1 MTTPAAPPSA
11 SSSGLKGLVLAGD
24 GPPRARGNMPEAV
37 AYTLREAILDGSLK
51 PGAWLREAE
60 VARELNVSRTPVRDA
75 LRILAAEH
83 LVDIHANQGAV
94 VTQTTS
100 DDIIEVY
107 VVREPLEA
115 LAFRLAARQSS
126 RELRDTFAAMIPEM
140 KRAAEEQRIP
150 ELSRLFMQFHRV
162 VRESVD
168 NRYLKQALT
177 RIQNAARR
185 FPDPTLHMPGR
196 IEESLQEHIAL
207 AEAVVRGD
215 AAQAEEL
222 AAKHIRHL
230 AELRIQRLL
239 HQ

>member
-1 MTTPAAPPSA
+1 MRNFLLASAAL
-11 SSSGLKGLVLAGD
+11 G
-24 GPPRARGNMPEAV
+24 
-37 AYTLREAILDGSLK
+37 
-51 PGAWLREAE
+51 
-60 VARELNVSRTPVRDA
+60 
-75 LRILAAEH
+75 LAAF
-83 LVDIHANQGAV
+83 GA
-94 VTQTTS
+94 
-100 DDIIEVY
+100 
-107 VVREPLEA
+107 
-115 LAFRLAARQSS
+115 
-126 RELRDTFAAMIPEM
+126 PEM
-140 KRAAEEQRIP
+140 TEEQRIP